1 MQEGSVP
8 GDYESF
14 VFHVLR
20 LPVASIFLKSHEKW
34 ADLLV
39 QTFEQR
45 VKETLCVTLNPVGKF

>member
-39 QTFEQR
+39 QSFEQR
-45 VKETLCVTLNPVGKF
+45 VKDGEK

>member
-14 VFHVLR
+14 VFHILC
-20 LPVASIFLKSHEKW
+20 LPIAGIFLKSCEKW

-45 VKETLCVTLNPVGKF
+45 AKETLCVTLNPVGKF

>member
-14 VFHVLR
+14 VFLVLW

>member
-14 VFHVLR
+14 VFLVLW

-45 VKETLCVTLNPVGKF
+45 VKRDFVCDS